1 MVLTKAVLSDHL
13 YDELGFNKQE
23 AKDFIDMFFEE
34 MRKTL
39 ENGNEIK
46 ISGFGNFKLRDKNER
61 PGRNPRTGEVIPV
74 SARRVVTFKVGQK
87 LKYRIDEYSKTLSEE

>member
-13 YDELGFNKQE
+13 YEELGFNKQE

-34 MRKTL
+34 MRQNL
-39 ENGNEIK
+39 ESGNEIK
-46 ISGFGNFKLRDKNER
+46 ISGFGNFKLRDKNQR

-74 SARRVVTFKVGQK
+74 SARRVVTFKAGQK
-87 LKYRIDEYSKTLSEE
+87 LKHRVDEFSKTLNK